1 MVSIIQVLIRWGC
14 GGQYYRILISSGCDG
29 QYYRS
34 VN

>member
-14 GGQYYRILISSGCDG
+14 GGPYYRMLINWGCGG
-29 QYYRS
+29 QYYIS